1 MTTILCPKCKNEVS
15 VDISMAIDE
24 EGEVFKCSHCNSK
37 FRYAP
42 NG

>member
-1 MTTILCPKCKNEVS
+1 MTIIKCPNCNKNIEI
-15 VDISMAIDE
+15 DISKAVDE
-24 EGEVFKCSHCNSK
+24 FGELFLCNNCRYK

>member
-1 MTTILCPKCKNEVS
+1 MTIIKCPTCKQDVTI
-15 VDISMAIDE
+15 DISKAVDE